1 MTPRQFA
8 TAALSLP
15 DVVEAEHMGHP
26 DFRVNG
32 KIFAS
37 LGAPSDEWG
46 MVKLSPDQQ
55 QSFIAAAPE
64 TFQPCTG
71 AWGRQGYT
79 NVRLK
84 DADTD
89 LVKES
94 QRLAHESIATAQPRK
109 RSRSSSRRKK

>member
-8 TAALSLP
+8 NAALSLP
-15 DVVEAEHMGHP
+15 EVVEAEHMGHP
-26 DFRVNG
+26 DFRIHG

-55 QSFIAAAPE
+55 QSFVTAAPD

-71 AWGRQGYT
+71 AWGRQGCT

-84 DADTD
+84 NADAE
-89 LVKES
+89 LVKEA
-94 QRLAHESIATAQPRK
+94 QRVAHDNIAAARARPRAAA
-109 RSRSSSRRKK
+109 RRKK